1 MLFSS
6 WDKPSD
12 ACFNSRCNTNSLYN
26 YIVIM
31 FCHYALYYT
40 AIAALKGQFVGHC
53 YHSIVFQK
61 VLRPFLATF
70 WVSRGSVVTIK
81 IILV

>member
-1 MLFSS
+1 MYICVYA
-6 WDKPSD
+6 DKES
-12 ACFNSRCNTNSLYN
+12 NK
-26 YIVIM
+26 YI
-31 FCHYALYYT
+31 T

-53 YHSIVFQK
+53 HHSIVFSK

>member
-1 MLFSS
+1 MVILVML
-6 WDKPSD
+6 
-12 ACFNSRCNTNSLYN
+12 
-26 YIVIM
+26 IVIRLRIPTNRATEIM
-31 FCHYALYYT
+31 A
-40 AIAALKGQFVGHC
+40 AIAAL
-53 YHSIVFQK
+53 